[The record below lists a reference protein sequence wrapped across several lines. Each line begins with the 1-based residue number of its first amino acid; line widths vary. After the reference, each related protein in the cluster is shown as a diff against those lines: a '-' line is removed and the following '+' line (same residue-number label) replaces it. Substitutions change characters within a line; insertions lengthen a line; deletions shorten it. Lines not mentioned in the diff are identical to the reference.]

1 MVFKERFTRKDE
13 IMNGYVIGVDGG
25 GTKTNFVLM
34 DFSGNIIANAKGDS
48 TNYQVVGGKK
58 LREELLKGFDL
69 LLKQINMPATKIDQ
83 IFLGLAGAGRESDR
97 KEILGLFHD
106 TQFHKKITVDS
117 DAMVALAGAFGT
129 GPGIIIIAGTGA
141 ICFGKN
147 SRGKVVRSGGWG
159 YLLGDEGSGYF
170 IGREA
175 IIAALKDFDGRGE
188 KTSLKERITVH
199 FRLSSIDQIIPQI
212 YQNRIDRVA
221 IADLA
226 PIVFEEASHGDPVAS
241 EIIRRSAKELG
252 LLAKAVAQR
261 LNFEGEEINVA
272 LIGSIFKQREMLI
285 HEISKELYEI
295 SWNVEISDPMF
306 APEYGAALL
315 AIEKSGA
322 EITEA
327 LIQNL
332 QQSIR
337 QRETD

>member
-1 MVFKERFTRKDE
+1 
-13 IMNGYVIGVDGG
+13 MNRYVIGVDGG
-25 GTKTNFVLM
+25 GTKTNFVLI
-34 DFSGNIIANAKGDS
+34 DSLGNIIASARGES

-58 LREELLKGFDL
+58 LREELLKGFDIL
-69 LLKQINMPATKIDQ
+69 IKQSNLPANKIDH

-97 KEILGLFHD
+97 KEIVALFHD
-106 TQFHKKITVDS
+106 TEFNKKVIVDS
-117 DAMVALAGAFGT
+117 DAMAALAGAFAT
-129 GPGIIIIAGTGA
+129 GPGIIIISGTGA

-147 SRGKVVRSGGWG
+147 NQGKIVRSGGWG

-188 KTSLKERITVH
+188 KTSLKDKLAAH
-199 FRLSSIDQIIPQI
+199 FRLNSIDQIIPQI

-226 PIVFEEASHGDPVAS
+226 PIVFAEAKNGDTVAA
-241 EIIRRSAKELG
+241 EIIRRTGKELG

-261 LNFEGEEINVA
+261 LNFEGEEIRVA
-272 LIGSIFKQREMLI
+272 LIGSIFKQREMVI
-285 HEISKELYEI
+285 HEIAKELYEI

-306 APEYGAALL
+306 PPEYGAALL
-315 AIEKSGA
+315 AIQKSGI
-322 EITEA
+322 EITDH

-332 QQSIR
+332 QNSLEQQLPI
-337 QRETD
+337 

>member
-1 MVFKERFTRKDE
+1 
-13 IMNGYVIGVDGG
+13 MNRYVIGVDGG
-25 GTKTNFVLM
+25 GTKTNFALI
-34 DFSGNIIANAKGDS
+34 DFSGNILANAKSDS
-48 TNYQVVGGKK
+48 TNYQAVGGKK
-58 LREELLKGFDL
+58 LREEILKGIEFL
-69 LLKQINMPATKIDQ
+69 TKQSNLPANKIDH

-97 KEILGLFHD
+97 KEILALFHD
-106 TQFHKKITVDS
+106 TEFNKKITVDS
-117 DAMVALAGAFGT
+117 DAMAALAGAFAT
-129 GPGIIIIAGTGA
+129 GPGIILIAGTGA

-147 SRGKVVRSGGWG
+147 SRGKIVRAGGWG

-188 KTSLKERITVH
+188 KTSLKDRLTAH
-199 FRLSSIDQIIPQI
+199 FRLNSIDQIIPQI

-226 PIVFEEASHGDPVAS
+226 PIVFDEARNGDSVAA
-241 EIIRRSAKELG
+241 EIIRRSGKELG
-252 LLAKAVAQR
+252 LLTKAVAQR
-261 LNFEGEEINVA
+261 LNFEGEEIKVA

-295 SWNVEISDPMF
+295 SWNVEISDPLF

-315 AIEKSGA
+315 AIQKSGA
-322 EITEA
+322 EVTDS

-332 QQSIR
+332 QNSIQ
-337 QRETD
+337 QREAI